1 MQKRE
6 NRRAPGGAPR
16 RAPLCTELDPDKL
29 VSEINQLLLIDDVPY
44 HLTNL
49 VTETRDKEH
58 RGVMRPHVITVAYPK
73 VIMRESDVMHST
85 AMEPALQL
93 LRNIGFATANTEFL
107 TALEDYRKGDYSD
120 CLTKCGSAFES
131 FMKIICDMKGWAYK
145 QTDTSATLI
154 KTILL
159 NTTLEAYFEQLLIIV
174 ATLRNKLSSAH
185 GAGTTP
191 KVVSRQLAQ
200 YATNVTA
207 SAMILL
213 AAEAG
218 L

>member
-1 MQKRE
+1 MYQQM
-6 NRRAPGGAPR
+6 N
-16 RAPLCTELDPDKL
+16 LDSEKL
-29 VSEINQLLLIDDVPY
+29 VSEINQLLRIDDVPY

-49 VTETRDKEH
+49 VTERRDMEH
-58 RGVMRPHVITVAYPK
+58 RGVMRPHIITVAYPK
-73 VIMRESDVMHST
+73 IIMRESEVLHST

-93 LRNIGFATANTEFL
+93 LRNPGFATANTEFL

-131 FMKIICDMKGWAYK
+131 FMKIVCDKRGWSYK
-145 QTDTSATLI
+145 QTDTAAPLI
-154 KTILL
+154 KTILQ
-159 NTTLEAYFEQLLIIV
+159 NTTLEGYFEQLLIIV

-185 GAGTTP
+185 GGGTTP
-191 KVVSRQLAQ
+191 KLVSRQLAQ

-207 SAMILL
+207 SAMILI
-213 AAEAG
+213 AAETG

>member
-1 MQKRE
+1 
-6 NRRAPGGAPR
+6 
-16 RAPLCTELDPDKL
+16 
-29 VSEINQLLLIDDVPY
+29 
-44 HLTNL
+44 
-49 VTETRDKEH
+49 
-58 RGVMRPHVITVAYPK
+58 
-73 VIMRESDVMHST
+73 MRESEVIHST

-93 LRNIGFATANTEFL
+93 LRNPGFATANAGFL
-107 TALEDYRKGDYSD
+107 TGLEDYRKGDYSD

-131 FMKIICDMKGWAYK
+131 FMKIVCDKKSWAYK
-145 QTDTSATLI
+145 QTDTAATLI
-154 KTILL
+154 KTILP
-159 NTTLEAYFEQLLIIV
+159 NTTLEGYFEQQLMIV

-185 GAGTTP
+185 GGGTTV

-200 YATNVTA
+200 YATNITA